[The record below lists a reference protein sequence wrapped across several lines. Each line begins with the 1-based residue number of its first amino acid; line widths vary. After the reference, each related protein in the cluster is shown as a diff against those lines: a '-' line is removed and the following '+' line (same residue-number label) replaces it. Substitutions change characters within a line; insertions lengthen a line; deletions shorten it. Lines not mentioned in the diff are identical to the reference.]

1 MAKQTRK
8 TGGGARL
15 TVARLRELALGQG
28 AMTAK
33 VIKPAD
39 VVTAEWVRWKCQY
52 GCEGFGGSL
61 VCPPY
66 TPTPSETRKMLDE
79 YSRAILFEASPGVHV
94 KKTASSLERELFL
107 AGCYKAFG
115 LGAGPC
121 RLCDECG
128 LGEGCRHPRKSRP
141 AMEAVGID
149 VFATV
154 RKHGFTVEVVKTQ
167 CEPIHVF
174 GLVLVD

>member
-1 MAKQTRK
+1 MAKK
-8 TGGGARL
+8 TDKAESRPKL
-15 TVARLRELALGQG
+15 TAAQLKTLALGQG

-33 VIKPAD
+33 IVKPAD

-66 TPTPSETRKMLDE
+66 TPTPSETRAVLDE
-79 YSRAILFEASPGVHV
+79 YKRGILFESPPGGHV
-94 KKTASSLERELFL
+94 KKIASSLERELFL
-107 AGCYKAFG
+107 AGSYKAFG

-121 RLCDECG
+121 RLCDECAFD
-128 LGEGCRHPRKSRP
+128 EGCRHPRKSRP
-141 AMEAVGID
+141 AMEAMGID

-154 RKHGFTVEVVKTQ
+154 RQHGFTVEVVTSQ